1 MTRAR
6 TSAPSRV
13 RRPALALA
21 AVLLLAPA
29 ADAAPGRVLDVR
41 HWSYAGYTRVVVE
54 LSQPASSGAASAG
67 APGMAL
73 RQAPADPATGA
84 PARLYLDLPGIHV
97 GRTREEPIRVDDGL
111 LRRIRL
117 GQFTVGTTRVV
128 LDLDHWERHRLLRLT
143 GPERVVIDVFGARQG
158 APAASSTARPSM
170 ELRPVER
177 VVVDAGHGGSDP
189 GAIGHG
195 RLREKDVTL
204 RLARALRRELLA
216 RGFDV
221 VLTRDGDRTLSLLER
236 TALAEGAEAD
246 VFVSLHANSAR
257 NRAAAGIEVY
267 TLDENALRQTRRLAA
282 RENGVAPGE
291 VDALQGLLTRL
302 RVSEASD
309 RADLLADLV
318 HEEIVRGMGR
328 RWPSVA
334 AGRGRLRGPF
344 YVLYL
349 SDMPAIL
356 VETGFVTHKGDAR
369 RLRDPD
375 YLDAMARRIAR
386 GIERFREQSGP
397 LVAEHQP

>member
-1 MTRAR
+1 MTQAEPMALWIIGR
-6 TSAPSRV
+6 
-13 RRPALALA
+13 ALAFLSA
-21 AVLLLAPA
+21 LLLAAPA
-29 ADAAPGRVLDVR
+29 GAEPGRVRDVR
-41 HWSYAGYTRVVVE
+41 HWSYGDYTRVVVE
-54 LSQPASSGAASAG
+54 LSRPVSTRVQ
-67 APGMAL
+67 
-73 RQAPADPATGA
+73 QAPADPASGT
-84 PARLYLDLPGIHV
+84 PPRLYLDLPGIHV
-97 GRTREEPIRVDDGL
+97 GRTRDEPIPVDDGL

-117 GQFTVGTTRVV
+117 GQFREGTTRVV
-128 LDLDHWERHRLLRLT
+128 LDLERFERHRLLQLA
-143 GPERVVIDVFGARQG
+143 GPERIVIDVFGTRARG
-158 APAASSTARPSM
+158 GDDAHAAARPSM

-177 VVVDAGHGGSDP
+177 VVIDAGHGGSDP

-221 VLTRDGDRTLSLLER
+221 VMTRDRDRTLSLLER
-236 TALAEGAEAD
+236 TALAEGAGGD
-246 VFVSLHANSAR
+246 VFVSLHANSAH
-257 NRAAAGIEVY
+257 NRAAEGIEVY
-267 TLDENALRQTRRLAA
+267 TLDENARRQTLRLAA

-302 RVSEASD
+302 RVSEASG

-328 RWPSVA
+328 RWPSVG

-369 RLRDPD
+369 RLRDPA
-375 YLDAMARRIAR
+375 YGDAMARQIAR
-386 GIERFREQSGP
+386 GIERFRDRSGP
-397 LVAEHQP
+397 LVADRSVGRP

>member
-1 MTRAR
+1 MTQAAQPLALRVIGRA
-6 TSAPSRV
+6 V
-13 RRPALALA
+13 ALALLGVA
-21 AVLLLAPA
+21 LGFAPA
-29 ADAAPGRVLDVR
+29 AGAQPGQVRAVR
-41 HWSYAGYTRVVVE
+41 HWSYGAYTRVVVE
-54 LSQPASSGAASAG
+54 LSQPVATAV
-67 APGMAL
+67 
-73 RQAPADPATGA
+73 QEAPADPATGA

-97 GRTREEPIRVDDGL
+97 GRTRDEPIPVEDGL

-117 GQFTVGTTRVV
+117 GQYTRGTTRVV
-128 LDLDHWERHRLLRLT
+128 LDLERWERHRLLQLA
-143 GPERVVIDVFGARQG
+143 GPDRVVIDVFGARAG
-158 APAASSTARPSM
+158 APASSARPSM
-170 ELRPVER
+170 DLRPVQR

-189 GAIGHG
+189 GAIGWG

-216 RGFDV
+216 RGFEV
-221 VLTRDGDRTLSLLER
+221 VMTREGDRTLSLLER
-236 TALAEGAEAD
+236 TALAEGAGGD
-246 VFVSLHANSAR
+246 LFVSLHANSAR
-257 NRAAAGIEVY
+257 NRAAEGVEVY
-267 TLDENALRQTRRLAA
+267 TLDENARRQTLRLAA

-302 RVSEASD
+302 RVSEAST

-334 AGRGRLRGPF
+334 SGRGRLRGPF

-349 SDMPAIL
+349 SDMPSIL

-375 YLDAMARRIAR
+375 YTDAMARHVAR
-386 GIERFREQSGP
+386 GIERFRERSAP
-397 LVAEHQP
+397 LMAERQP